1 MREIADHR
9 ITSPQLDTIH
19 THCTIWMNDCGPRQH
34 PEYDVV
40 IVGAGP
46 VGSAAALSCAEYG
59 LSTLCIE
66 EHGTIGYPVQCA
78 GLLSENA
85 FRECVVSRKSVLN
98 EVSGAE
104 IVTGSGS
111 RLLIDA
117 GKTKAYVV
125 DRGIL
130 DREMAEHAANAG
142 AEYQLKT
149 AVYRMEGNRLFTR
162 GIDGYRDVSYRILI
176 AADGPR
182 STIARLRGMKRAELY
197 LAGIQAEINCENDP
211 RFVGVYPDASPEFFA
226 WRIPID
232 KSRARIGL
240 AGMTHIKEKFS
251 SFSNMFDGPCL
262 DFILGTIPLG
272 VMPVTYGDRA
282 LYVGDAGGFPK
293 PTSGGG
299 VYTGIRTAH
308 HAAATATYCIENR
321 VFDDLSLSRYEQL
334 WKQDIGKELERGLM
348 MFRLRQALGPVET
361 ERIVKALS
369 DPEILDVIRQYG
381 DMDRPS
387 IVMKELMKKPALYR
401 HSGILLRFGIK
412 MLTGL

>member
-1 MREIADHR
+1 
-9 ITSPQLDTIH
+9 
-19 THCTIWMNDCGPRQH
+19 MNHCGPGQQA
-34 PEYDVV
+34 EYDVV

-66 EHGTIGYPVQCA
+66 EHGTIGHPVQCA

-85 FRECVVSRKSVLN
+85 FRECVVSGKSVLN
-98 EVSGAE
+98 EVAGAE
-104 IVTGSGS
+104 IVTGSGN

-130 DREMAEHAANAG
+130 DREMAERAAKAG
-142 AEYQLKT
+142 AEFQLKT
-149 AVYRMEGNRLFTR
+149 AVYRMEGNQLFTR
-162 GIDGYRDVSYRILI
+162 GIDGHREVAFKILI

-226 WRIPID
+226 WRVPV
-232 KSRARIGL
+232 SRSRVRIGL
-240 AGMTHIKEKFS
+240 AGITNVKEKFS
-251 SFSNMFDGPCL
+251 AFSTMFDGPCL
-262 DFILGTIPLG
+262 DFVLGTIPLG
-272 VMPVTYGDRA
+272 VMPVTYGDRT

-299 VYTGIRTAH
+299 VYTGIRTAR

-321 VFDDLSLSRYEQL
+321 VFDKLSLSRYEQL

-361 ERIVKALS
+361 DRLVKALS
-369 DPEILDVIRQYG
+369 DPDILDSIREHG

-387 IVMKELMKKPALYR
+387 RVVKELMKKPSLYR
-401 HSGILLRFGIK
+401 YSGMLLRCGIR
-412 MLTGL
+412 MFTGV